1 MQKTRQPEP
10 VDDGGTGPVI
20 HEALDNHTALVELLI
35 KNGADEKLN
44 KEGRP
49 GIFDFH

>member
-1 MQKTRQPEP
+1 MQKTGKPEP

-35 KNGADEKLN
+35 KNGADEKL
-44 KEGRP
+44 KEQRRHGQ
-49 GIFDFH
+49 DF